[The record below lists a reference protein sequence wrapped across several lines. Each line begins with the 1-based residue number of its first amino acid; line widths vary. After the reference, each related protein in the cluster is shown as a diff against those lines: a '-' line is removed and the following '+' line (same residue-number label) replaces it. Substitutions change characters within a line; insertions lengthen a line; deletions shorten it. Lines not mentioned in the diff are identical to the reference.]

1 MNATQTVT
9 KILATLAIL
18 LVLVSGNAA
27 QHKTATAGRRNDATI
42 AAIA

>member
-1 MNATQTVT
+1 MNATQTVKKT
-9 KILATLAIL
+9 LAALAIL

-27 QHKTATAGRRNDATI
+27 QTKTMNGRREVATI